1 MTDRF
6 TDTIDMQNSVS
17 EFLDVYS
24 SRPIK
29 ENAGGMGVNHSWALW
44 YVLRRVNPSVVV
56 ESGVWKGH
64 STWLIHTALP
74 NAEIYS
80 FDVSFSRLEYKC
92 PASTYTERDWSLF
105 DWSNVDLSNSLAL
118 FDDHQN
124 CYNRLIQAYWYGIR
138 HAIIEDNYPTGQ
150 GDCYSLKQVMARS
163 GAPKIQMSEN
173 SRKRLG
179 RELYYSIQERLY
191 QYIGHHQHRV
201 IAPNDYDSGNL
212 QQRLE
217 HYQIMPP
224 LIVGKESMYGHP
236 WTGEYA
242 RPEEI
247 APGDPKL
254 QQLDRAYNFMTYVK
268 MK

>member
-17 EFLDVYS
+17 EFLDVYN

-44 YVLRRVNPSVVV
+44 YVLRQVNPSVVV

-74 NAEIYS
+74 NAKIYS

-105 DWSNVDLSNSLAL
+105 DWSNVDLSNSLGL

-150 GDCYSLKQVMARS
+150 GDCYSLKQVIARS

-201 IAPNDYDSGNL
+201 IAPNDYDSGTL

-224 LIVGKESMYGHP
+224 LIVGKQSMYGHP
-236 WTGEYA
+236 WTGEYE

-247 APGDPKL
+247 APDDLKL